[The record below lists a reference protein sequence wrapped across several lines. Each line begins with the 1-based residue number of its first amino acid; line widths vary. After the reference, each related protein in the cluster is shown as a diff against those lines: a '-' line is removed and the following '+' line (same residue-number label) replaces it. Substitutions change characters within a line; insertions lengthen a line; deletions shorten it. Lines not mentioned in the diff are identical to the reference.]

1 MKLKWE
7 KNSRVM
13 ELVSQG
19 KIDFEDVIPRTKTE
33 LFPFEAATVRL
44 RRVRD
49 KRPFVTVHIRGKAT
63 KSQWGGYYGPTCR
76 VNFGGAWQGTPMEH
90 MDSNGQL
97 EQGLTWLDVHKV
109 VEKTH
114 LALGF
119 TNEKEKSNKKDEEG
133 GIWASEKEASEEA
146 SEEVPEW
153 LPLKEIDSFEK
164 SCWKS

>member
-19 KIDFEDVIPRTKTE
+19 KIDYEDVIPRTKTE

-109 VEKTH
+109 VEKTK

-119 TNEKEKSNKKDEEG
+119 TNEKEKSNKNDEEG

-164 SCWKS
+164 SGWKS

>member
-109 VEKTH
+109 VEKTK

-119 TNEKEKSNKKDEEG
+119 TDEKEKSNKKDEEG

-153 LPLKEIDSFEK
+153 LPLKEIAYFEK
-164 SCWKS
+164 SGWKS

>member
-19 KIDFEDVIPRTKTE
+19 KIDFEDVIPRTQTE

-97 EQGLTWLDVHKV
+97 EQGLTWLDVHRV
-109 VEKTH
+109 VEKTK

-119 TNEKEKSNKKDEEG
+119 TDEKEKSNKKDEEE
-133 GIWASEKEASEEA
+133 ASEKEA

-164 SCWKS
+164 SGWAS

>member
-109 VEKTH
+109 VEKTK

-119 TNEKEKSNKKDEEG
+119 TDEKEKSNKKDEEG

-164 SCWKS
+164 RGWKS